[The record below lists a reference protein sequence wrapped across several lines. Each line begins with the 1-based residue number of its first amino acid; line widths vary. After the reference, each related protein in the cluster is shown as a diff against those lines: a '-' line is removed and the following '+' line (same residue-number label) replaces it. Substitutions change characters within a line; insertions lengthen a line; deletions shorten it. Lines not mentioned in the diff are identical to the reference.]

1 LAGYIFGKNDQK
13 LKIDMTSPVTQQE
26 TAEGD
31 LLFQFFMPKEWTLET
46 LPKPDDSRVT
56 LKLLPERRFFSE
68 RYVGGWS
75 QALYQQELS
84 NLRN

>member
-46 LPKPDDSRVT
+46 LPKPDDSRVA

>member
-1 LAGYIFGKNDQK
+1 
-13 LKIDMTSPVTQQE
+13 MTSPVTQQE